1 MKCTNCKSKK
11 LREIMYP
18 FKMPDF
24 QISLIRTFVC
34 EDCGHIEFYATD
46 IDGKKCTASTFTGNI

>member
-1 MKCTNCKSKK
+1 MKCTNCKSEK
-11 LREIMYP
+11 LREIILP
-18 FKMPDF
+18 FKTPDF

-46 IDGKKCTASTFTGNI
+46 IDGKKCTESTI